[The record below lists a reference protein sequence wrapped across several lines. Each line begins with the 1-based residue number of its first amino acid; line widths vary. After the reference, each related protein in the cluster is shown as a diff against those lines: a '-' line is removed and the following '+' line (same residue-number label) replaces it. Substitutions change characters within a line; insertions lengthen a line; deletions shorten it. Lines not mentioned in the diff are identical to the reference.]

1 RFRRQRLQRSI
12 PDSHICV
19 AVTEDCFTRLDGVI
33 FCKRTNHPR
42 RRTKTSVSAYSGT
55 ANGRVACRIKEAIPR
70 IPMRIQTPSSRA
82 TFSIRCSPVDVCLAA
97 VSPLLAL
104 YLRDAYI
111 LSHDGVVTVAIYCIV
126 SLAFSLIAFSAFG
139 LRDGM
144 PRYFS
149 VRDATE
155 IAKAVLTGELMTC
168 AALFT
173 FTRLEGVPRS
183 TPVIHG
189 LILGAGL
196 VTARALARRIA
207 QRHRTTARQHLT
219 REHVIII
226 GLNDLSSFYM
236 KFLEIFAADR
246 VRAIAALDR
255 DPQSVGRAIDGV
267 RVIGPPSHLQSVI
280 EEFAVHGVHTDRVV
294 IGGEANIL
302 SNEEMREI
310 R

>member
-1 RFRRQRLQRSI
+1 MSRSPHTAATALTERFRRYWQFFARRSAIGRPPSAHSSRGVAGRGLAGWAVPRRLRMDFRLPVARTKNATALARFRRQRLQRSI

-33 FCKRTNHPR
+33 FCKRTNHLR

-149 VRDATE
+149 VRDAT
-155 IAKAVLTGELMTC
+155 
-168 AALFT
+168 
-173 FTRLEGVPRS
+173 
-183 TPVIHG
+183 
-189 LILGAGL
+189 
-196 VTARALARRIA
+196 
-207 QRHRTTARQHLT
+207 
-219 REHVIII
+219 
-226 GLNDLSSFYM
+226 
-236 KFLEIFAADR
+236 
-246 VRAIAALDR
+246 
-255 DPQSVGRAIDGV
+255 
-267 RVIGPPSHLQSVI
+267 
-280 EEFAVHGVHTDRVV
+280 
-294 IGGEANIL
+294 
-302 SNEEMREI
+302 
-310 R
+310 